1 MDETEIKTVPETEPG
16 THDAGP
22 ETGSAPQLDA
32 YEAALPDTASEP
44 DEPDE
49 PDDPAQEADP
59 AQDESF
65 RRQAEEDLAR
75 LRLLDPETAVYRH
88 LGEMPGAIRFA
99 ELREL
104 GLSVEEAYYA
114 VRGANPEKP
123 SPDRGGR
130 AHLHASVPGR
140 AASGG
145 AGMTVGEIE
154 AARRLFPGLPDRE
167 IASLYRRVNE
177 NG

>member
-16 THDAGP
+16 TPDAGP
-22 ETGSAPQLDA
+22 ETGSAPQPDA
-32 YEAALPDTASEP
+32 YETALPDAASEP

-75 LRLLDPETAVYRH
+75 LRLLDPETAAYRH

>member
-1 MDETEIKTVPETEPG
+1 MDETETGLAPEQTLGETVPEETAEAAFAPDENDG
-16 THDAGP
+16 A
-22 ETGSAPQLDA
+22 ETGEPEAEEQPEDA
-32 YEAALPDTASEP
+32 SPEAA
-44 DEPDE
+44 
-49 PDDPAQEADP
+49 P
-59 AQDESF
+59 AQDDFF
-65 RRQAEEDLAR
+65 RRQAEEDLAI
-75 LRLLDPETAVYRH
+75 LRQIDLETAAYRH

-114 VRGANPEKP
+114 VRGAKPEKP
-123 SPDRGGR
+123 TPDRGGR

-140 AASGG
+140 AATGG
-145 AGMTVGEIE
+145 VGMTVGEIE

-177 NG
+177 NR

>member
-1 MDETEIKTVPETEPG
+1 MDETEIKTEPETAPETEPEEGPG
-16 THDAGP
+16 TEP
-22 ETGSAPQLDA
+22 EIRADVEEPAP
-32 YEAALPDTASEP
+32 P
-44 DEPDE
+44 DEADE
-49 PDDPAQEADP
+49 PDDPAPDP
-59 AQDESF
+59 APDETF

-75 LRLLDPETAVYRH
+75 LRLLDPETAAYHH

-99 ELREL
+99 ELREM

-114 VRGANPEKP
+114 VRGTNPEKP

-145 AGMTVGEIE
+145 VGMTVGEIE

-177 NG
+177 TR

>member
-1 MDETEIKTVPETEPG
+1 MDETEIKTEPETSPETEPEEGPG
-16 THDAGP
+16 TEP
-22 ETGSAPQLDA
+22 EIRVDVEEPAP
-32 YEAALPDTASEP
+32 P
-44 DEPDE
+44 DEADE
-49 PDDPAQEADP
+49 PDDPAPETAP
-59 AQDESF
+59 AEDETF

-75 LRLLDPETAVYRH
+75 LRLIDPETAAYRH

-99 ELREL
+99 ELREM

-114 VRGANPEKP
+114 VRGAKSEKP

-140 AASGG
+140 AAAGG
-145 AGMTVGEIE
+145 VGMTVGEIE
-154 AARRLFPGLPDRE
+154 AARRLFPNLPDRE

-177 NG
+177 TR

>member
-1 MDETEIKTVPETEPG
+1 MDETETGLAPDPAPEVTVPEETATEETAEEILPTEAGAEPEPETEPEEE
-16 THDAGP
+16 TQGP
-22 ETGSAPQLDA
+22 
-32 YEAALPDTASEP
+32 
-44 DEPDE
+44 
-49 PDDPAQEADP
+49 DPTEGGDR
-59 AQDESF
+59 F

-75 LRLLDPETAVYRH
+75 LRELDPETAGYRH

-114 VRGANPEKP
+114 VRGAKVEKP
-123 SPDRGGR
+123 SLDRGGR

-145 AGMTVGEIE
+145 VGMTVGEIE

-177 NG
+177 NR